1 MVHPSGSSLPLC
13 RSLSLCPTKKHV
25 AKQGDVTTSA
35 TTLSFPFYRT
45 IPESEIPGAE
55 HALKTELW
63 VCDNETAPDKRDH
76 TVRKLC
82 VMVSEPIPVA
92 KFVKMRNEKGDIFF
106 RVDYTLDMTVTGG
119 VVIYEMS
126 LLVGG
131 KQKREKVGRVE
142 VTYE

>member
-1 MVHPSGSSLPLC
+1 
-13 RSLSLCPTKKHV
+13 
-25 AKQGDVTTSA
+25 
-35 TTLSFPFYRT
+35 
-45 IPESEIPGAE
+45 
-55 HALKTELW
+55 
-63 VCDNETAPDKRDH
+63 
-76 TVRKLC
+76 
-82 VMVSEPIPVA
+82 MVSEPIPVT